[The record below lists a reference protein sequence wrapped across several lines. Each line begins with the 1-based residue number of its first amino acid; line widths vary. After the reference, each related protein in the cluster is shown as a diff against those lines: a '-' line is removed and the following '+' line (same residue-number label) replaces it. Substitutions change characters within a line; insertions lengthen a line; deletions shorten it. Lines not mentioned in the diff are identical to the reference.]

1 MAKIKSLGGVGMA
14 KIKSLG
20 GVENQ
25 NVLNFR
31 GKKLN
36 RLGGVF
42 FNFSRRIFSILVF
55 NFHIGTTLNNFFSFL
70 NLKHDILRR
79 EVASAINRNP
89 SKPLNIELQTA
100 RSRLYENGT

>member
-42 FNFSRRIFSILVF
+42 FNFSRRNFSILVF
-55 NFHIGTTLNNFFSFL
+55 NFHIGTTLTSHL
-70 NLKHDILRR
+70 IARARKATNLKKYLLATIGVGVDTAQKEPDV
-79 EVASAINRNP
+79 EV
-89 SKPLNIELQTA
+89 
-100 RSRLYENGT
+100 

>member
-31 GKKLN
+31 GKN
-36 RLGGVF
+36 EITWAGF
-42 FNFSRRIFSILVF
+42 FSILVDEIF
-55 NFHIGTTLNNFFSFL
+55 QF
-70 NLKHDILRR
+70 
-79 EVASAINRNP
+79 
-89 SKPLNIELQTA
+89 
-100 RSRLYENGT
+100 

>member
-42 FNFSRRIFSILVF
+42 FNFSRRNFSILVF
-55 NFHIGTTLNNFFSFL
+55 NFHIGTTLPILFHGRVGDSG
-70 NLKHDILRR
+70 LKSVLFEQI
-79 EVASAINRNP
+79 S
-89 SKPLNIELQTA
+89 
-100 RSRLYENGT
+100 SR

>member
-55 NFHIGTTLNNFFSFL
+55 NFHIGTT
-70 NLKHDILRR
+70 KKG
-79 EVASAINRNP
+79 E
-89 SKPLNIELQTA
+89 K
-100 RSRLYENGT
+100 GTTLEK

>member
-1 MAKIKSLGGVGMA
+1 MISDCLQIILAYEDFSQLPGDARIRNHLGGVGMAKIKSLGGVGMA

-36 RLGGVF
+36 RLGGV
-42 FNFSRRIFSILVF
+42 
-55 NFHIGTTLNNFFSFL
+55 
-70 NLKHDILRR
+70 
-79 EVASAINRNP
+79 
-89 SKPLNIELQTA
+89 
-100 RSRLYENGT
+100 

>member
-55 NFHIGTTLNNFFSFL
+55 NFHMGTTLDVFRVVRFIYGYLEIS
-70 NLKHDILRR
+70 
-79 EVASAINRNP
+79 
-89 SKPLNIELQTA
+89 
-100 RSRLYENGT
+100 

>member
-1 MAKIKSLGGVGMA
+1 MLAKIKSLGGVGMA

-36 RLGGVF
+36 RLGGV
-42 FNFSRRIFSILVF
+42 
-55 NFHIGTTLNNFFSFL
+55 
-70 NLKHDILRR
+70 
-79 EVASAINRNP
+79 
-89 SKPLNIELQTA
+89 
-100 RSRLYENGT
+100 

>member
-1 MAKIKSLGGVGMA
+1 MAKIKSLSGVGMA

-36 RLGGVF
+36 HLGGVF
-42 FNFSRRIFSILVF
+42 FNFSRRNFSILVF
-55 NFHIGTTLNNFFSFL
+55 NFHIGTTLTSHL
-70 NLKHDILRR
+70 IARARKATNLKKYLLATIGVGVDTAQKEPDV
-79 EVASAINRNP
+79 EV
-89 SKPLNIELQTA
+89 
-100 RSRLYENGT
+100 